1 MAAPNLAG
9 VTNIRGKVI
18 GLDDVGTDDTVIV
31 TCPVDKV
38 LKINSILA
46 ANVDGAD
53 SAELT
58 VLVNDNSAALSY
70 SLSNQIPVQGQS
82 SLVILSKDNSIYLE
96 ENDTLSASTNNA
108 SVLSILVSYDEIGDD

>member
-18 GLDDVGTDDTVIV
+18 GLDDVGTSDTVIV

-58 VLVNDNSAALSY
+58 VLVNDTSASLSY

-96 ENDTLSASTNNA
+96 ENDTLSASSNNA

>member
-18 GLDDVGTDDTVIV
+18 GLDDVGTSDTVIV

-58 VLVNDNSAALSY
+58 VLVNDNSASLSY
-70 SLSNQIPVQGQS
+70 SLSNQIPIQGQS

-96 ENDTLSASTNNA
+96 ENDTLSASSNNA

>member
-9 VTNIRGKVI
+9 VTNIRGKLI
-18 GLDDVGTDDTVIV
+18 GLDDVGASDTVIV

-38 LKINSILA
+38 LKINSIIA
-46 ANVDGAD
+46 ANTDGVD

-58 VLVNDNSAALSY
+58 VLVNDTSASLSY
-70 SLSNQIPVQGQS
+70 SLANQIPVQAQS
-82 SLVILSKDNSIYLE
+82 TLVVLGKDNALYLE

>member
-9 VTNIRGKVI
+9 VTNIRGRVI
-18 GLDDVGTDDTVIV
+18 GLGDVGTSDTVIV

-46 ANVDGAD
+46 ANVDGVD

-58 VLVNDNSAALSY
+58 VLVNDNSASLSY
-70 SLSNQIPVQGQS
+70 SLSNQIPIQGQS
-82 SLVILSKDNSIYLE
+82 SLVVLSKDNSIYLE
-96 ENDTLSASTNNA
+96 ENDTLSASSNNA